1 MKTGKGFIF
10 RILPALVLA
19 VLIQSVFVS
28 AADATADVS
37 LTDSASTPYTYTL
50 GDGTEAYDFGS
61 VPAGV
66 GASASVIFYIN
77 NDGPSDSLSIA
88 ANAVAVSVG
97 SPEFAV
103 TSQPSTAGSPYAVGT
118 SVASFTITFTPSSA
132 TGFPGVVNLTTT
144 NGTTSPFT
152 VGLFGTGIATP
163 PDPTVATILPT
174 SGTTA
179 GGDTV
184 TITGTNFFSGFTTV
198 TIGVTACTAVTVAA
212 GGLSL
217 TCTTPTGTVGPPAVD
232 VVVENTG
239 AVAPTATLTGGFT
252 YTNVAP
258 TATVAAFS
266 GTIKEGVLLTSG
278 AYTYA
283 DADSDAEGSS
293 TFQWYTGTSN
303 TCAGKAVISG
313 ETGTIAT
320 GGTKTYTPVAGDVGK
335 YIYASVLHPK
345 LLPARLRVRNL

>member
-28 AADATADVS
+28 GALAADPAIQVEDPTGTDITTSADFP
-37 LTDSASTPYTYTL
+37 TI
-50 GDGTEAYDFGS
+50 DFGNVYKGQPVLITITIKNISTSGALTLTNTSPNYVTLMGGSSDFSIVTQPSSSS
-61 VPAGV
+61 VAYNSSTTVVVKFKPTSIASLANAIVINSDDANFNDALVFSLGGV
-66 GASASVIFYIN
+66 GI
-77 NDGPSDSLSIA
+77 
-88 ANAVAVSVG
+88 
-97 SPEFAV
+97 
-103 TSQPSTAGSPYAVGT
+103 
-118 SVASFTITFTPSSA
+118 
-132 TGFPGVVNLTTT
+132 
-144 NGTTSPFT
+144 
-152 VGLFGTGIATP
+152 TP
-163 PDPTVATILPT
+163 PDPTIDAGGISPS

-179 GGDTV
+179 GGTSV
-184 TITGTNFFSGFTTV
+184 TITGTNFVTGLTTV
-198 TIGVTACTAVTVAA
+198 TIGGAACTGVTVAA

-217 TCTTPTGTVGPPAVD
+217 TCTTPTGTAGPPAVD
-232 VVVENTG
+232 VVVTNTD
-239 AVAPTATLTGGFT
+239 AAIPTDTLATAFT